1 MSGTFEV
8 VTSQSGA
15 MQVLTLGVLLLSGCA
30 STRNSTL
37 VSMAA
42 PEGAAPPDRL
52 IVMVVDATARP
63 ANGNE
68 RSSAVKQRGRIAA
81 LLQEQL
87 VQKFGG
93 GRGTVMSAS
102 DAAAGQVSS
111 GTTLL
116 LRCSLAEVSG
126 GNQALRLIVG
136 FGAGRATVQ
145 LTTDLLELHGKSAI
159 ELATFNT
166 RSTTGAMPGP
176 GLGLA
181 SGAASGQI
189 LGLAGGSA
197 GLLLGMRE
205 TLDREIDQ
213 SSIKIASNLKDYFQ
227 DRGWMAFTA
236 PVHTALGSY
245 AVLPSPV
252 RPQAA
257 MSVHS

>member
-1 MSGTFEV
+1 MTNV
-8 VTSQSGA
+8 SGA
-15 MQVLTLGVLLLSGCA
+15 TRALIFAILLLSGCA
-30 STRNSTL
+30 STRNTAL
-37 VSMAA
+37 VSVAGFN
-42 PEGAAPPDRL
+42 GAVPPDRL
-52 IVMVVDATARP
+52 VIMVVDATAHS

-68 RSSAVKQRGRIAA
+68 RSSDAMQRGRIAA

-102 DAAAGQVSS
+102 AAAAGPAYS
-111 GTTLL
+111 GRTLL
-116 LRCSLAEVSG
+116 LRCRLAKVSD

-136 FGAGRATVQ
+136 FGAGRATLQ
-145 LTTDLLELHGKSAI
+145 LTTDLLELRGKSAV

-181 SGAASGQI
+181 SGAASGQL

-205 TLDREIDQ
+205 TLNREIDQ
-213 SSIKIASNLKDYFQ
+213 SSTKIASNLKNYFQ
-227 DRGWMAFTA
+227 DQGWVAFNA
-236 PVHTALGSY
+236 PVRSALGSN
-245 AVLPSPV
+245 AVPP
-252 RPQAA
+252 PP
-257 MSVHS
+257 VHS